1 MFAVG
6 EAPALVCCLE
16 RSPGLGKMLTCRDEE
31 DACAEDDAVPAAVEL
46 AGGHTEPPEEQQ
58 CDTEDGE
65 DAGGPHSPCGG
76 KERRFR
82 LCSSQTFAVVVGC
95 LQTGPCR
102 TGEKSTHPMGV

>member
-1 MFAVG
+1 MLGCHLVSLCLSVSIDPYILSPPCISGVLAL
-6 EAPALVCCLE
+6 ALVCRLG
-16 RSPGLGKMLTCRDEE
+16 RSHGLDKMLTCRDEK

-76 KERRFR
+76 KERWFR
-82 LCSSQTFAVVVGC
+82 LCSSQF
-95 LQTGPCR
+95 
-102 TGEKSTHPMGV
+102 